1 MRKMI
6 FTLAAGAALAPL
18 PALAQDDLPSDE
30 SVLARAADE
39 MSDPVRQEQVAVMT
53 EAVMASLLEVPIGK
67 LLQSAAT
74 IAGEDPDEIDPNT
87 TLREVAGPE
96 ADEAPRQLAAAVP
109 RMMDAAGA
117 LAGAFETLLPE
128 LRRIGEDIARKLPET
143 AE

>member
-30 SVLARAADE
+30 SELARAADE

-96 ADEAPRQLAAAVP
+96 AEEAPRQLAAAVP

>member
-6 FTLAAGAALAPL
+6 FTLAAGAALSPL

-30 SVLARAADE
+30 SELARAADE

-53 EAVMASLLEVPIGK
+53 KAVMASLLEVPIGK

-74 IAGEDPDEIDPNT
+74 IAGEDPEEIDPNT

>member
-6 FTLAAGAALAPL
+6 FTLAAGAALSPL

-30 SVLARAADE
+30 SELARAADE

-128 LRRIGEDIARKLPET
+128 LRRIGEDISRTLPET

>member
-6 FTLAAGAALAPL
+6 FTLAAGAALAPS
-18 PALAQDDLPSDE
+18 PALAQDDLPRDE
-30 SVLARAADE
+30 SELARAADE